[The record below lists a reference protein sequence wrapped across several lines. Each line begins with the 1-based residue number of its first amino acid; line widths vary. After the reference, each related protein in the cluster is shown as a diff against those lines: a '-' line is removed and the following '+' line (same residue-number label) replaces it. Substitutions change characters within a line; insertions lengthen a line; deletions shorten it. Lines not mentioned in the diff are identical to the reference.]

1 MEYLLKVS
9 AIVAIFYVCYKL
21 FLQRDTFFEHNRWF
35 LLFGLV
41 TSFLVPFFVIPNYIE
56 YVPTEIAILSYENI
70 SVTNETEKAFN
81 ILDYFPLIYGLG
93 VLCFLIRF
101 LIQLSSLSV
110 VIFKNENVK
119 DGRYTF
125 VKTNKNISPFSFFN
139 WIVYN
144 PTNFTKTD
152 LDQIITHEKA
162 HANQFHSIDILLTQL
177 VNIVLWFNPIIW
189 FYNKDLK
196 QNLEFIADKTAQ
208 NKLKCKKSYQTIL
221 LKTSIPSHQM
231 VLSNNFYNSLIK
243 KRIVMLHKSKSKK
256 INQIKFALVIPLLAI
271 FLMSFNTK
279 DIYIEKDAP
288 TLESSIID
296 NTTSENNF
304 ESLIEE
310 TKSNIS
316 LEDDK
321 SPSKPA
327 SVNSKIKKS
336 VEKPISKVVQEKTE
350 ITIDK
355 NTTDASLHKISASL
369 KDKGIDSKFKSV
381 KRNNQGEIIAIKINV
396 SSKVSNANYNINSDE
411 PIKPVLILI
420 DNGGKNISIGNHSI
434 NNDSNEF
441 VITGKISDNNGNYLP
456 GTNIIIKNTK
466 KGTVSNFDGFY
477 KIKTKEGD
485 ALAFSFIGFD
495 TKVVKVKSND
505 DINVILNESDKTVKL
520 KNSKIDTNYVAIKTN
535 SGKDPIYIIK
545 GKVISEEEIKDIRPE
560 EIESISVLKGE
571 KAKTVYG
578 EKGENGVVIIEKKT
592 NNEVIIDLDNDD
604 YLNEEGII
612 IIKENKNPSN
622 VVIRGTSKKN
632 KPLIIIDGKETKDKI
647 EDLDSDEIKSI
658 NVLKGNS
665 ANKKYG
671 KKGKNG
677 VIEIIT
683 KKK

>member
-9 AIVAIFYVCYKL
+9 AVVAIFYVCYKL

-56 YVPTEIAILSYENI
+56 YVPTETAFLNYENI

-296 NTTSENNF
+296 DTLSENNF

-381 KRNNQGEIIAIKINV
+381 KRNNQGEIIAIKIKV

-420 DNGGKNISIGNHSI
+420 DNGGKNISIGNH
-434 NNDSNEF
+434 
-441 VITGKISDNNGNYLP
+441 
-456 GTNIIIKNTK
+456 
-466 KGTVSNFDGFY
+466 
-477 KIKTKEGD
+477 
-485 ALAFSFIGFD
+485 
-495 TKVVKVKSND
+495 
-505 DINVILNESDKTVKL
+505 
-520 KNSKIDTNYVAIKTN
+520 
-535 SGKDPIYIIK
+535 
-545 GKVISEEEIKDIRPE
+545 
-560 EIESISVLKGE
+560 
-571 KAKTVYG
+571 
-578 EKGENGVVIIEKKT
+578 
-592 NNEVIIDLDNDD
+592 
-604 YLNEEGII
+604 
-612 IIKENKNPSN
+612 
-622 VVIRGTSKKN
+622 
-632 KPLIIIDGKETKDKI
+632 
-647 EDLDSDEIKSI
+647 
-658 NVLKGNS
+658 
-665 ANKKYG
+665 
-671 KKGKNG
+671 
-677 VIEIIT
+677 
-683 KKK
+683 